1 MEFEKKIIKVD
12 DLCERFDEK
21 CSRRAVL
28 NDLAKKSKK
37 TTGWFYKYI
46 YNIEIISI
54 AVISIILFILLSC
67 LNDSGLY
74 VGKILNRLCFAE
86 KNVYIFYMIFLL
98 FYTVIVLVVMSVGE
112 YFLGEKIL
120 KEYSNLDKDNY
131 EKKYIFLRKTSEM
144 IRDILEDDKNISEIE
159 QFALKNAGYEVS
171 AFATASDFEN
181 ALTKEHP
188 DLIIMD
194 IMLPDRD
201 GLSVLKDVRA
211 EQSTAKLPV
220 IMVTAK
226 TSEMDKVK
234 GLDQGADDYMTKPF
248 GIMELISR
256 VKALLRRAN
265 VSGGSHIYSFDGITM
280 DDAKHQVLV
289 DGQETE
295 LTYKEYQLLKMLIQ
309 NSGIVLQ
316 RSQILDRVWGIDYEG
331 ESRTLDMHI
340 KTLRRK
346 IGEKGNLIQ
355 TVRNVGYTMNYR
367 KDK

>member
-1 MEFEKKIIKVD
+1 M
-12 DLCERFDEK
+12 
-21 CSRRAVL
+21 
-28 NDLAKKSKK
+28 
-37 TTGWFYKYI
+37 
-46 YNIEIISI
+46 
-54 AVISIILFILLSC
+54 
-67 LNDSGLY
+67 
-74 VGKILNRLCFAE
+74 GKI
-86 KNVYIFYMIFLL
+86 Y
-98 FYTVIVLVVMSVGE
+98 
-112 YFLGEKIL
+112 
-120 KEYSNLDKDNY
+120 
-131 EKKYIFLRKTSEM
+131 
-144 IRDILEDDKNISEIE
+144 ILEDDKNISEIE

-211 EQSTAKLPV
+211 EQ
-220 IMVTAK
+220 VTAK